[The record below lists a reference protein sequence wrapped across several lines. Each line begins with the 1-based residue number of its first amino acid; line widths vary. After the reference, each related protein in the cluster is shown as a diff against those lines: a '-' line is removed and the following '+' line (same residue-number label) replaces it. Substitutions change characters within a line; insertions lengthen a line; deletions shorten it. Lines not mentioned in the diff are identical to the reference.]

1 MWCVPVINIQGSEE
15 NTKTLTVITILPCS
29 NVTTIKQNANFCSTL
44 VPLYSKNMQSK
55 MLLKS

>member
-1 MWCVPVINIQGSEE
+1 MWCVPVINIQGGEE

-29 NVTTIKQNANFCSTL
+29 KVTTIKQNANLCSTL
-44 VPLYSKNMQSK
+44 VSFCSKNMQSK